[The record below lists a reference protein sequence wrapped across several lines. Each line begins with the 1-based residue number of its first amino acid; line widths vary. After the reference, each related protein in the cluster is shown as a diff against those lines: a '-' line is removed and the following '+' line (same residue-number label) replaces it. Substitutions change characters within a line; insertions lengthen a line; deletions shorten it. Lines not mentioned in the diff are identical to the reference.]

1 MTGQSAG
8 WQTVGMDFSARYVAL
23 GDSFTEGVGDPDPT
37 RPNGVRGWADRVAE
51 QLGRDDSSF
60 GYANLAI
67 RGRKLRQIMAEQV
80 AAAVALQPTLVT
92 IYAGAND
99 IFRPKVDID
108 SLMEDYDAGL
118 AALAATG
125 ATVLLFTGFDA
136 RSSKVFG
143 TMRGRTA
150 IYNEL
155 VREIA
160 DRHGAQLVDYW
171 RFSEYHDWRMWDRDR
186 MHMSTAGHI
195 NMARRVLSVLD
206 HETAV
211 EVPDAAVQGSDAP
224 RPGGIEALRANA
236 QWAREHAV
244 PWVVRRVKGTSS
256 GDGLSP
262 RYPTPTRI
270 SEPEE

>member
-1 MTGQSAG
+1 
-8 WQTVGMDFSARYVAL
+8 MDFSSRYVAL

-51 QLGRDDSSF
+51 QLGRNDSGF

-92 IYAGAND
+92 LYAGAND

-171 RFSEYHDWRMWDRDR
+171 RFSEYHDWRMWDQDR
-186 MHMSTAGHI
+186 MHMSTAGHA
-195 NMARRVLSVLD
+195 NMANRVLDVLGQEQAEVAESD
-206 HETAV
+206 VAAGGHLTGGSTAV
-211 EVPDAAVQGSDAP
+211 GRLAVA
-224 RPGGIEALRANA
+224 RNNA
-236 QWAREHAV
+236 RWAREHAV
-244 PWVVRRVKGTSS
+244 PWVVRRIKGTSS

-262 RYPTPTRI
+262 RYPQLTRI
-270 SEPEE
+270 TAPER